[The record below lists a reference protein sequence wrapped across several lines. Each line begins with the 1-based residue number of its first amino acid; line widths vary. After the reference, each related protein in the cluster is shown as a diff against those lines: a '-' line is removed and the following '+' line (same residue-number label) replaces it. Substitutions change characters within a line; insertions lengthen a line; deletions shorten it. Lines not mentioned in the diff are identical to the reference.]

1 MKKFIEKHADILI
14 YVVFGVLTTI
24 VDFLVYWPLY
34 NILGM
39 SIVLSNTIAWIA
51 AVLFAFLTNK
61 PFVFKSNDWSRR
73 VVFSEFMKFISC
85 RISSWLV
92 QTIILYVTVH
102 WLLLNGN
109 WMKLLSMVL
118 VIILNYLGS
127 KLFVFHS
134 KE

>member
-109 WMKLLSMVL
+109 WMKVLSMVL